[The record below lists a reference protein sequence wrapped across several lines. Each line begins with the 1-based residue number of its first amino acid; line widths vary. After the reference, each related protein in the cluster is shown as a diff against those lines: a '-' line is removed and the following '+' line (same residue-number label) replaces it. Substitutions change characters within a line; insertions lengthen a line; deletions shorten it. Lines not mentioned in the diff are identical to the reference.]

1 MKLELVIVP
10 VADVDLA
17 RAFYSERVGFTVDVD
32 HSAGEDFRIVQL
44 TPPGSACSV
53 TLMRNVEA
61 AGSLQGLHLVVA
73 DLPSVRDALVA
84 RGVDVTEPFH
94 FGATGQAAGLHPE
107 RVDFGSF
114 ATFRDPDGTGWLLQ
128 EVPSR
133 GREGRA

>member
-61 AGSLQGLHLVVA
+61 AGSLQGLHLVVT